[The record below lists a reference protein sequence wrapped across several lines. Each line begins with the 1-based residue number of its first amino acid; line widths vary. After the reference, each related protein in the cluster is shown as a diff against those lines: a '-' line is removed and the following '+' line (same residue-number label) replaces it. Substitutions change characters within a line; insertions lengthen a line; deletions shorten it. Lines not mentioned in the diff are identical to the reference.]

1 MVDIQPSATESKNG
15 MAGDGLLREV
25 LPACHEGLP
34 SDDGFLGD
42 VLPAPDENLNSDGG
56 ACRAA
61 ARFASVA
68 AIGGL
73 LFGYDVSV
81 TNGAVKAL
89 QAHFHTGD
97 AALGFAA
104 AAALM
109 GAAAGAVIAGR
120 IADRTGR
127 LAMMKL
133 AAMLFFACGL
143 GAGLAGSIWVFVIF
157 HTIGGIGIG
166 FAFVAVP
173 AYIAEIS
180 PPRFRGRLSSL
191 HQLGIVSGIF
201 GSLAVSWVLFHLAGG
216 SGGEL
221 WMGLAAWRWTY
232 LGEMIPALVYGALV
246 FTIPESPRYLVAKQ
260 RVTEARRVLCRL
272 FGECAVEP
280 TMERIAETLK
290 QEKPPSWRDLRK
302 PTGGLHGI
310 VWVGLGMA
318 VFQQFVG
325 PGVIFYYS
333 DALWEA
339 AGFGEKS
346 SFIIALVTM
355 GVNVVI
361 TLLAIALVDKIGR
374 RPLLLAGSAGLA
386 LMLATMTV
394 VFTVAPVVNGQP
406 NLTGIY
412 GPIALI
418 AANLYVVA
426 FGISWGPV
434 LWVALGEIFPNRI
447 RSAALGL
454 ASCGVWVANWIVAV
468 TFPAL
473 RHALGFAYGCYT
485 ICAVLSFVFV
495 WRWVRETNG
504 LSLEA
509 MHAEVS
515 PTIRVTPAGGA
526 HRARW
531 QSN

>member
-15 MAGDGLLREV
+15 MAGDGFLREV
-25 LPACHEGLP
+25 LPAPCADMP
-34 SDDGFLGD
+34 SDDGFLED
-42 VLPAPDENLNSDGG
+42 VLPAPNGNPFSDG
-56 ACRAA
+56 ATFRAA
-61 ARFASVA
+61 ARFAAVA

-89 QAHFHTGD
+89 QAHFRIGD

-104 AAALM
+104 GAALM
-109 GAAAGAVIAGR
+109 GAAVGAVIAGR

-133 AAMLFFACGL
+133 AAALFFACGL
-143 GAGLAGSIWVFVIF
+143 GAGLAGNIWTFIIF

-201 GSLAVSWVLFHLAGG
+201 GSLALSWLPFHLAGG
-216 SGGEL
+216 ARGEL

-232 LGEMIPALVYGALV
+232 LGEVIPALIYGALV
-246 FTIPESPRYLVAKQ
+246 FTIPESPRHLVAKQ
-260 RVTEARRVLCRL
+260 RVTEARRVLRRL
-272 FGECAVEP
+272 VGEREVEP

-310 VWVGLGMA
+310 VWIGLGLA
-318 VFQQFVG
+318 FFQQFVG

-333 DALWEA
+333 DALWEE

-346 SFIIALVTM
+346 AFIIALVTM
-355 GVNVVI
+355 GVNVAI
-361 TLLAIALVDKIGR
+361 TLLAILLIDKIGR
-374 RPLLLAGSAGLA
+374 RPLLLVGSTGLA
-386 LMLATMTV
+386 LMLATMTA
-394 VFTVAPVVNGQP
+394 VFSMAPIVNGQP
-406 NLTGIY
+406 NLSGVL

-418 AANLYVVA
+418 AADLYVIA

-434 LWVALGEIFPNRI
+434 LWVVLGEIFPNRI

-454 ASCGVWVANWIVAV
+454 ASSGVWIVAV

-473 RHALGFAYGCYT
+473 RHALGFAYGFYT

-509 MHAEVS
+509 MQAEVS
-515 PTIRVTPAGGA
+515 PATQVAPAAA
-526 HRARW
+526 HLGCIDK
-531 QSN
+531 STTG